1 MEVDGADG
9 IDEDEGG
16 EASTDGVESGVA
28 DAVVGGKAGNGN
40 SGDCT
45 VAQEGVE
52 ERIGG
57 VAAGWVANGEA
68 RVAVLA
74 TRSLADDLAGN
85 TQVGVELGAP
95 SVPHAVDRP
104 DTAILGEVGCVGGMP
119 VLRVGDAGPG
129 GPGLCDGVIDGRDDR
144 VATGDGQAALGV
156 GEVVLDIDDDEGG
169 AFVPADHS
177 RATLGRRG
185 ARVKYAA
192 MGGAGRLARVSDT
205 WQPEQYARFRA
216 EREQPF
222 HDLLA
227 LVEPVPGGRVVDLGC
242 GTGVLT
248 RVLHEHTQ
256 AAETVGVDRSEP
268 MLAQSAQHAGGGVRF
283 ERGDIEAFAGKGLD
297 VVFSNAALQWVDGHE
312 ALFPRLAATLRE
324 GGQLAVQMPMNH
336 DHPAHTVAHE
346 VARQPRHAKALGG
359 YVRGYPLREV
369 EWYAELVARMGFEE
383 QHVRLQVYL
392 HRLAGP
398 EEVVEWVK
406 GSLLTDYRNRLS
418 PEEYEAYLSDFRER
432 LLAELPDERPHL

>member
-1 MEVDGADG
+1 M
-9 IDEDEGG
+9 
-16 EASTDGVESGVA
+16 
-28 DAVVGGKAGNGN
+28 
-40 SGDCT
+40 
-45 VAQEGVE
+45 
-52 ERIGG
+52 
-57 VAAGWVANGEA
+57 
-68 RVAVLA
+68 
-74 TRSLADDLAGN
+74 
-85 TQVGVELGAP
+85 
-95 SVPHAVDRP
+95 
-104 DTAILGEVGCVGGMP
+104 
-119 VLRVGDAGPG
+119 
-129 GPGLCDGVIDGRDDR
+129 
-144 VATGDGQAALGV
+144 
-156 GEVVLDIDDDEGG
+156 
-169 AFVPADHS
+169 
-177 RATLGRRG
+177 
-185 ARVKYAA
+185 
-192 MGGAGRLARVSDT
+192 SDT

-256 AAETVGVDRSEP
+256 AAETVGVDRSEQ
-268 MLAQSAQHAGGGVRF
+268 MLAQSAQHTGGGVRF
-283 ERGDIEAFAGKGLD
+283 EQGAIEAFTEKDLD

-336 DHPAHTVAHE
+336 DHPSHTVAHE
-346 VARQPRHAKALGG
+346 VAREPRHAKALGG

-369 EWYAELVARMGFEE
+369 EWYTELLARMGFEE
-383 QHVRLQVYL
+383 QHVRLQAYL

-418 PEEYEAYLSDFRER
+418 PEDYEAYLADFRER
-432 LLAELPDERPHL
+432 LLAELPDERPHLYPFKRLLLWGRKGATGSGSA

>member
-1 MEVDGADG
+1 M
-9 IDEDEGG
+9 
-16 EASTDGVESGVA
+16 S
-28 DAVVGGKAGNGN
+28 DA
-40 SGDCT
+40 
-45 VAQEGVE
+45 
-52 ERIGG
+52 
-57 VAAGWVANGEA
+57 
-68 RVAVLA
+68 
-74 TRSLADDLAGN
+74 
-85 TQVGVELGAP
+85 
-95 SVPHAVDRP
+95 
-104 DTAILGEVGCVGGMP
+104 
-119 VLRVGDAGPG
+119 
-129 GPGLCDGVIDGRDDR
+129 
-144 VATGDGQAALGV
+144 
-156 GEVVLDIDDDEGG
+156 
-169 AFVPADHS
+169 
-177 RATLGRRG
+177 
-185 ARVKYAA
+185 
-192 MGGAGRLARVSDT
+192 

-248 RVLHEHTQ
+248 RVLHEYTR
-256 AAETVGVDRSEP
+256 ASETVGVDRSEA
-268 MLAQSAQHAGGGVRF
+268 MLAQSEQHAGGGVRF
-283 ERGDIEAFAGKGLD
+283 EQGDIATFAGTDLD

-336 DHPAHTVAHE
+336 DHPSHTVAHE
-346 VARQPRHAKALGG
+346 VAREPRHAKALGG

-369 EWYAELVARMGFEE
+369 EWYAELLARLGFGE

-418 PEEYEAYLSDFRER
+418 SEEYEAYLADFRER
-432 LLAELPDERPHL
+432 LLEELPDERPYLYPFKRLLLWGRKDAAGGGTA

>member
-1 MEVDGADG
+1 M
-9 IDEDEGG
+9 
-16 EASTDGVESGVA
+16 
-28 DAVVGGKAGNGN
+28 
-40 SGDCT
+40 
-45 VAQEGVE
+45 
-52 ERIGG
+52 
-57 VAAGWVANGEA
+57 
-68 RVAVLA
+68 
-74 TRSLADDLAGN
+74 
-85 TQVGVELGAP
+85 
-95 SVPHAVDRP
+95 
-104 DTAILGEVGCVGGMP
+104 
-119 VLRVGDAGPG
+119 
-129 GPGLCDGVIDGRDDR
+129 
-144 VATGDGQAALGV
+144 
-156 GEVVLDIDDDEGG
+156 
-169 AFVPADHS
+169 
-177 RATLGRRG
+177 
-185 ARVKYAA
+185 
-192 MGGAGRLARVSDT
+192 SDT

-268 MLAQSAQHAGGGVRF
+268 MLAQSGQHTGGGVRF
-283 ERGDIEAFAGKGLD
+283 EQGAIEAFTEKDLD

-312 ALFPRLAATLRE
+312 TLFPRLAATLRE

-336 DHPAHTVAHE
+336 DHPSHTVAHE
-346 VARQPRHAKALGG
+346 VAREPRHAEALGG

-369 EWYAELVARMGFEE
+369 EWYAELLARMGFEE

-398 EEVVEWVK
+398 EEAVEWVK

-418 PEEYEAYLSDFRER
+418 PEDYEAYLSDFRER
-432 LLAELPDERPHL
+432 LLAELPDERPHLYPFKRLLLWGRKGAAGDGTG